1 MFKGDRNLVVGLFM
15 TVAIAVLVTFIIW
28 LTGRTGQEEL
38 ARYTLLF
45 DRDVSGL
52 SLGGAVNYMGVNIGS
67 VTSMTLEQDNGT
79 RVRVDIEVLAD
90 TPVDSGTWASIAMQG
105 ITGVAVINLAS
116 DPGGDHAPVRPPAGR
131 KYPVIPVR
139 DVGFAAIVSNMGSI
153 MGKMDQVLED
163 IQQILGDEN
172 QASIAGTL
180 KNLESVTSSLAE
192 DREAI
197 ASLPDKLDQTLTS
210 IQATVEQLNAM
221 ANEAR
226 PDIGEALGQLKS
238 ASTNLADLTGRID
251 QLVAGNE
258 QAIDQFL
265 AEGLTQAPALME
277 DARNALRELDKLLR
291 DLQDDPSQL
300 LFKTDSNALE
310 VDR

>member
-15 TVAIAVLVTFIIW
+15 TVAIAVLVSFIIW

-67 VTSMTLEQDNGT
+67 VTSMTLEQENGT
-79 RVRVDIEVLAD
+79 RVRVDIEILAD

-105 ITGVAVINLAS
+105 ITGVAVVNLAS
-116 DPGGDHAPVRPPAGR
+116 DPGNEHEPIRPPAGR

-139 DVGFAAIVSNMGSI
+139 DVGFAAIMSNMGSI
-153 MGKMDQVLED
+153 MAKMDQVLDE
-163 IQQILGDEN
+163 IHAILGDDN
-172 QASIAGTL
+172 QASIASTL
-180 KNLESVTSSLAE
+180 KNLESVTSALAE

-197 ASLPDKLDQTLTS
+197 ASLPDKLDRTLTG
-210 IQATVEQLNAM
+210 IQGTVEQLNAL
-221 ANEAR
+221 AVEAR
-226 PDIGEALGQLKS
+226 PDIGEALDQLRA
-238 ASTNLADLTGRID
+238 ASVNLAELTGRID
-251 QLVAGNE
+251 RLVAGNE
-258 QAIDQFL
+258 QAIDRFL
-265 AEGLTQAPALME
+265 QEGLSQAPQLMQ
-277 DARNALRELDKLLR
+277 DARDALRELDKLLR
-291 DLQDDPSQL
+291 DLQDDPSQVI
-300 LFKTDSNALE
+300 FKTDSSALE